1 MQAVQEDNQRK
12 AAELESLRTHLQR
25 SSGQKPVPPPFPSEL
40 ANYSVQ
46 SEQASRGDHQ
56 TIVSPIVSPR
66 RLPPPLSEEM
76 MEEVMMATNGKVA
89 NPAMTA
95 NDATMPNTN
104 PSSDPK
110 SSDGMMP
117 PPSKPSDI
125 PSSLSK
131 ETPSTS
137 IGSPKSHGKQPP
149 AVPKKP
155 TSLLQE
161 IQEAPMH
168 VRLRKVPKWAW
179 EEAVK
184 RREADG
190 TPIRVRPERM
200 TREPS
205 LNDQLREKMRERIRM
220 MEDSEPEE
228 DVHWRESDVF

>member
-89 NPAMTA
+89 NPAMAA
-95 NDATMPNTN
+95 NDATMPNAN
-104 PSSDPK
+104 PK

-137 IGSPKSHGKQPP
+137 IASPKSHGKQPP

-161 IQEAPMH
+161 IQEAPTH